1 VNYMEKKDIS
11 IIFYNSKIYTMEN
24 EIFNW
29 IAIKDGKIYKTG
41 YENEYVSLLKRSK
54 MSIDLHNKIIIPGF
68 YDCHVHLVQT
78 GISMILGVDLSNE
91 TNISD
96 VLEKIKNKADNTEE
110 GQLIQGIHYNI
121 SNIKENRF
129 PTRKELDKIA
139 PENPVWIN
147 SIEFH
152 TSALNSVAL
161 LQMNMP
167 YDIEGVPR
175 DENNIPLGILTG
187 KASAFVKNR
196 ISNKFDDKLRG
207 KAVKRAL
214 DVAKSKGVTT
224 LHAMEGGYKFSKLD
238 AEYVKNNKNKFEQ
251 DIILYYQSI
260 DINNAIE
267 NNLKRLGGDVFIDG
281 SFASKTAAIKKP
293 YKKDNNNYGNLY
305 YSQNELNNFAA
316 EAQKNNIQITL
327 HAIGDRAI
335 DQVLT
340 AYEYA
345 AETVGGINLRNR
357 IEHFELASDEHII
370 RCKNLNIIPSMQ
382 PVFEYVW
389 GGKGGLYEKSL
400 SKSYYSN
407 SNRFRKIIDEG
418 VMIIGGSDSDV
429 CEINPILG
437 IYSAVNHPKQKSS
450 ISTFEAVQMYTS
462 NAAYASNEE
471 NVKGT
476 IKNGKIADL
485 VVLDKDIFEINKE
498 DIKDVNVWMTI
509 KEGNIIYS
517 CDEYC
522 SSEVMDVE

>member
-1 VNYMEKKDIS
+1 MEKSDIS
-11 IIFYNSKIYTMEN
+11 LILYNGTIYSMES
-24 EIFNW
+24 EKYNW
-29 IAIKDGKIYKTG
+29 VAIKDGKIYKTG
-41 YENEYVSLLKRSK
+41 YRDEYIELLQHSK
-54 MSIDLHNKIIIPGF
+54 MNINLNNKIVLPGF

-91 TNISD
+91 TTING
-96 VLEKIKNKADNTEE
+96 VLERIKNKADNTAE

-129 PTRKELDKIA
+129 PTRKELDKVS

-167 YDIEGVPR
+167 YDIEGIPR
-175 DENNIPLGILTG
+175 DDNNIPLGILTG
-187 KASAFVKNR
+187 KASAYVKNK
-196 ISNKFDDKLRG
+196 ISSKFDDKLRG
-207 KAVKRAL
+207 KAVRTAL
-214 DVAKSKGVTT
+214 DAAKSKGVTT
-224 LHAMEGGYKFSKLD
+224 IHAMEGGYKFSKLD

-260 DINNAIE
+260 DINNAVK
-267 NNLKRLGGDVFIDG
+267 NNLQRLGGDVFIDG

-293 YKKDNNNYGNLY
+293 YKKDKGNYGNLY
-305 YSQNELNNFAA
+305 YSQQELNNFAA

-340 AYEYA
+340 AYEFA
-345 AETVGGINLRNR
+345 AEKVGGINLRNR
-357 IEHFELASDEHII
+357 IEHFELASDDQIK
-370 RCKNLNIIPSMQ
+370 RCKKLNIIPSMQ
-382 PVFEYVW
+382 PIFEYVW
-389 GGKGGLYEKSL
+389 GGKGGLYEKRL
-400 SKSYYSN
+400 SKSYYEN

-418 VMIIGGSDSDV
+418 IMIIGGSDSDV

-437 IYSAVNHPKQKSS
+437 IYSAVNHPKPKSS
-450 ISTFEAVQMYTS
+450 ISCFEAVQMYTS
-462 NAAYASNEE
+462 SAAYASNEE
-471 NVKGT
+471 NIKGT
-476 IKNGKIADL
+476 IKNGKMADL
-485 VVLDKDIFEINKE
+485 VILDRDIFEINKE
-498 DIKDVNVWMTI
+498 DIKDARVCMTV

-517 CDEYC
+517 DENCC
-522 SSEVMDVE
+522 SPEVMNIE